1 MTYSHLTDNE
11 MLSLINNNTQDK
23 TSAQLIDVIESL
35 SERVEQA
42 QVDTQDALDDIANTL
57 DEFNTAYAT
66 VSNDIDTTITDEY
79 SAELKLLRDTITN
92 YL

>member
-11 MLSLINNNTQDK
+11 MLSLINNNTQGK
-23 TSAQLIDVIESL
+23 TNAQLIEIIDAL

>member
-1 MTYSHLTDNE
+1 
-11 MLSLINNNTQDK
+11 MLSLINNNTQGK
-23 TSAQLIDVIESL
+23 TNAQLIEIIDAL

>member
-23 TSAQLIDVIESL
+23 TNAQLIDVIESL

-79 SAELKLLRDTITN
+79 SAELKLLRDTIKN

>member
-23 TSAQLIDVIESL
+23 TNAQLIDVIESL

-79 SAELKLLRDTITN
+79 SAELKLLRDTVTN

>member
-23 TSAQLIDVIESL
+23 TNAQLIDVIESL

>member
-66 VSNDIDTTITDEY
+66 VSSDIPAGIADEY

>member
-1 MTYSHLTDNE
+1 

-79 SAELKLLRDTITN
+79 SAELKLLRDTVTN

>member
-1 MTYSHLTDNE
+1 MNYSHLTDNE
-11 MLSLINNNTQDK
+11 MLSLIASNTQGK
-23 TSAQLIDVIESL
+23 TNAQLIEIIEAL

-42 QVDTQDALDDIANTL
+42 QIDTQDSLDDIANTL

-66 VSNDIDTTITDEY
+66 VSSDIPADITDEY
-79 SAELKLLRDTITN
+79 NAELKLLRDTVKN

>member
-79 SAELKLLRDTITN
+79 SAELKLLRDTIKN

>member
-1 MTYSHLTDNE
+1 

-23 TSAQLIDVIESL
+23 TNAQLIDVIESL

>member
-11 MLSLINNNTQDK
+11 MLSLINNNTQGK
-23 TSAQLIDVIESL
+23 TNAQLIEIIDAL

-79 SAELKLLRDTITN
+79 SAELKLLRDTVTN

>member
-23 TSAQLIDVIESL
+23 TNAQLIDVIESL

-79 SAELKLLRDTITN
+79 SAELKLLRDTVKN

>member
-23 TSAQLIDVIESL
+23 TNAHLIDVIESL

>member
-79 SAELKLLRDTITN
+79 SAELKLLRDTVTN

>member
-79 SAELKLLRDTITN
+79 SAELKLLRDTVKN

>member
-1 MTYSHLTDNE
+1 

-23 TSAQLIDVIESL
+23 TNAHLIDVIESL

-79 SAELKLLRDTITN
+79 SAELKLLRDTIKN